1 MIPMLKNR
9 LKTSN
14 KNYRKM
20 NILFLFLIISNIA
33 LFIGLGYYYSKIG
46 IKINLKLIENV
57 STLFATLVTLGAIT
71 LRLPK
76 LREHE
81 NIILTFGYFIML
93 CLISIMSAY
102 FGDEVNIQSFFGTY
116 LEMFKVLCVVLIFI
130 LLSLNLKSFKEVMH
144 GNLTKKNLVICAI
157 IFSAVGIFASV
168 YHLDIN
174 GTPANVRCMIVMIG
188 GLFGGPLVGI
198 PAGII
203 SAAYRFSLGGFTA
216 LPCAISTVLS
226 GVIGSLIFIWNDR
239 KFPRFTASLTL
250 MFLFTGFEML
260 TTLALTPPDISFP
273 YISNIYPF
281 MLFAS
286 VSGMILFSIMVREER
301 QKTNSFEEEGI
312 NELEE
317 DYGEKINELE
327 EDYNKKINALKDEIK
342 ALKKDNSDNNSQD

>member
-1 MIPMLKNR
+1 MLKDR

-14 KNYRKM
+14 RNYLKI

-33 LFIGLGYYYSKIG
+33 LFIGLTYYHTRIG
-46 IKINLKLIENV
+46 IKIDLEIVENV
-57 STLFATLVTLGAIT
+57 AALFATLVTLGAIT

-76 LREHE
+76 LRERE
-81 NIILTFGYFIML
+81 NVILTFGYFIMI
-93 CLISIMSAY
+93 CIISMMSAY
-102 FGDEVNIQSFFGTY
+102 FGDEVNIQSFFGIY

-130 LLSLNLKSFKEVMH
+130 LISLNLKSFKEIMH
-144 GNLTKKNLVICAI
+144 GNFTKKNLLICAI

-174 GTPANVRCMIVMIG
+174 GTPANVRCMVVMLG

-203 SAAYRFSLGGFTA
+203 SGAYRFSLGGFTA

-226 GVIGSLIFIWNDR
+226 GVIGSLIFIWNGR
-239 KFPRFTASLTL
+239 KFPRFILSITL
-250 MFLFTGFEML
+250 MFLFTGLEML
-260 TTLALTPPDISFP
+260 ITLALTPPNISFP
-273 YISNIYPF
+273 YISKIYPLV
-281 MLFAS
+281 LFAS

-301 QKTNSFEEEGI
+301 QKSNSFDEEEI
-312 NELEE
+312 PELED

-342 ALKKDNSDNNSQD
+342 ALKKENSNNDFQD